1 MDKWTFNMAAG
12 AVLSALLVIVGTS
25 TLIDIIYPRG
35 GTPEAAPEV
44 TADASSGEQ
53 TAPEGEGEANAPS
66 FASLLSAASVD
77 SGAKQVKKCA
87 ACHVFEEGGPNKIGP
102 NLHDIVGRAVAS
114 VDGFAYSNA
123 LKEYGGNWDYEKL
136 DCFLKDPKN
145 CVPGNKMSFAGV
157 KKDGDRADIIAYMR
171 SVSPNAP
178 PMPAVSEAA
187 SEPAGSDS
195 AAAAPNES
203 DAAPSESDNAS
214 SESKPSEAAPS
225 GNDGEAASASGDQ
238 GADANTAAE
247 SNANPIPS
255 VVGGASETSA
265 SATDQETAPAAE
277 EANISP
283 EASVNPA
290 QPPEQTQN

>member
-1 MDKWTFNMAAG
+1 MDKWTFNMVAG

-35 GTPEAAPEV
+35 GSPEAAPDV

-53 TAPEGEGEANAPS
+53 SAPDGADEANAPA
-66 FASLLSAASVD
+66 FASLLGAASVD
-77 SGAKQVKKCA
+77 SGEKQVKKCA

-102 NLHDIVGRAVAS
+102 NLHGIVGREVAS

-178 PMPAVSEAA
+178 PLPAA
-187 SEPAGSDS
+187 SETASEAEGSDT
-195 AAAAPNES
+195 AA
-203 DAAPSESDNAS
+203 AAPSESDAVRSDSDNAS
-214 SESKPSEAAPS
+214 SENKPSEAAP
-225 GNDGEAASASGDQ
+225 GNEGEADSASGGDQ
-238 GADANTAAE
+238 GTDANSAAE
-247 SNANPIPS
+247 SNDGSTPS
-255 VVGGASETSA
+255 VVGASSETSA
-265 SATDQETAPAAE
+265 SATDQEPAPAAE
-277 EANISP
+277 ETNGSP
-283 EASVNPA
+283 EANTGSA
-290 QPPEQTQN
+290 QPPEQRQN